1 MKYTDLKNKSVLVTG
16 CSSGIGK
23 AQTIAFLKS
32 GCYVIGVDKNFCS
45 IVDSKFQFIQCD
57 ISNEID
63 INKQFKNINV
73 DIVCNTAGIL
83 DDYNSVERTSY
94 DLWNRV
100 MKTNTYSQFLISKL
114 MLPNMIKQK
123 KGVFINMASIAGK
136 IAGGGGAAY
145 TASKH
150 AVIGLMKQINFDYAK
165 YGIRANC
172 IAPGAI
178 KTNMN
183 ISDFN
188 NDGAIAKEVEKS
200 TPAGRYANPKE
211 VAELTLFLASDLS
224 SYLYGNVVEIDGGW
238 SIDKLI

>member
-1 MKYTDLKNKSVLVTG
+1 MIYSDLKDKLVLVTG

-23 AQTIAFLKS
+23 AQVNSFLEN
-32 GCYVIGVDKNFCS
+32 GCYVIGVDKNICPMINPNFR
-45 IVDSKFQFIQCD
+45 FIKCD
-57 ISNEID
+57 LSDQEKV
-63 INKQFKNINV
+63 NKALKNIDA

-83 DDYNSVERTSY
+83 DDYCSINETGYQLWDKVMRT
-94 DLWNRV
+94 NV
-100 MKTNTYSQFLISKL
+100 YSQFMVSKL
-114 MLPNMIKQK
+114 MLPNMIRRK

-136 IAGGGGAAY
+136 IAGGGGVSY

-150 AVIGLMKQINFDYAK
+150 AVIGLMKQLNFDYAK

-188 NDGAIAKEVEKS
+188 NGGLIAKEVKKS
-200 TPAGRYANPKE
+200 TPANRYADPTE
-211 VAELTLFLASDLS
+211 VADLTVFLASDVS